1 MRIDHQAD
9 IMKHGTKGWQPGG
22 FKS

>member
-22 FKS
+22 SKS